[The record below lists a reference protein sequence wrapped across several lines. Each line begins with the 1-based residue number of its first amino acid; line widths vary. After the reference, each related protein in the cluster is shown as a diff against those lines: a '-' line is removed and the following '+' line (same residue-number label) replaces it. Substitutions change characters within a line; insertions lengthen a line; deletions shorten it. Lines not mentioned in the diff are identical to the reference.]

1 MLKKFFLGIVLNGAS
16 LYGVIYLL
24 PKDIIY
30 TGGLAFFVLGGL
42 VMGLLNSIVKPVL
55 KLLTLPLQ
63 IITLGLSLI
72 LLNGIIFWIFDVIID
87 TMVIKGITIQV
98 NGIATYALAGLL
110 FGLINWIEH
119 LLIRNK

>member
-1 MLKKFFLGIVLNGAS
+1 MLKKLTIGVILNGAS

-42 VMGLLNSIVKPVL
+42 IMGILNSIVKPVL

-98 NGIATYALAGLL
+98 NGIVTYALAGLL

>member
-1 MLKKFFLGIVLNGAS
+1 
-16 LYGVIYLL
+16 
-24 PKDIIY
+24 
-30 TGGLAFFVLGGL
+30 
-42 VMGLLNSIVKPVL
+42 MGLLNSIVKPVL